1 MARRKNTKRI
11 DPRWFLDETTHRDE
25 LDEQMGGSFT
35 TNMPKDIP
43 STADVMRRMTP
54 DPGGVPEKY
63 EELYKTLTSAPYNK
77 DPKETQQKIK
87 ACSDEALRGD
97 LSDGDFVKC
106 MYRKDTSS
114 IYAMQDLGMVPQ
126 QKGR

>member
-11 DPRWFLDETTHRDE
+11 DPRYFLDETAHRDE
-25 LDEQMGGSFT
+25 LEEQGSFT